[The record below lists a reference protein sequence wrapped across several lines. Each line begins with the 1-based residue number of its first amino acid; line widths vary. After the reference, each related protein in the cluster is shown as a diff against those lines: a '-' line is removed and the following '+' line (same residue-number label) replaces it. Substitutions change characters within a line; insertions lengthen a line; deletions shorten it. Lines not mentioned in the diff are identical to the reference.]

1 MAKFSLINIQ
11 EDFKFKFEEGD
22 QIIFEMPSFCS
33 GDYGAIVKKDPDFG
47 LYIEDEDNYF
57 EGCRDFEVHR
67 NGKLV

>member
-47 LYIEDEDNYF
+47 LYIEDDDNYF
-57 EGCRDFEVHR
+57 EGCRDFQVYR
-67 NGKLV
+67 NGEIV